1 MRHIALLSAFFL
13 CGCVA
18 SSNFYSGRTLE
29 EGKYSI
35 GVGADDIAMK
45 SSDNSLSVSKNSPF
59 VPSVGGAYGLPWRFE
74 IGMRYYLVNL
84 LGLSLRHQ
92 VNPRSFDLV
101 DLSLNLQYDLR
112 FGQYSDLRYG
122 ATLSKNIH
130 EFEPYVHYTAYHFIG
145 STTDVLQDSF
155 ISGVA
160 ETFVNQNRL
169 IGLGVALPLQKKA
182 KIYPEVNYQY
192 FGGDLSHGLWH
203 FGIGF
208 RFFPN

>member
-45 SSDNSLSVSKNSPF
+45 SSDNSFSVSKNSPF